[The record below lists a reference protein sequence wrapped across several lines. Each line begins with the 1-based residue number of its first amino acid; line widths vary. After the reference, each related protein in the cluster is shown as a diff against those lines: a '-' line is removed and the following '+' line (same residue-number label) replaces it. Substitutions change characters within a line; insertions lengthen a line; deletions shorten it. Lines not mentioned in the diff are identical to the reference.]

1 MCILNSS
8 GAMNDGVV
16 TNISALSTRNTVEI
30 MNFRRISMMDISY
43 CCIIII
49 YEAHRSV
56 LYDINAC
63 R

>member
-1 MCILNSS
+1 
-8 GAMNDGVV
+8 MNDGVV

-30 MNFRRISMMDISY
+30 MNFRRISLMDISY

-56 LYDINAC
+56 LFDINAC